1 MVDGHKRRSRP
12 FAQVYIVSAS
22 ISTAQGRSGMSLTEV
37 IAWLNAVVPP
47 LSAGSLLI
55 HIDGPN
61 LEPNKGAA

>member
-12 FAQVYIVSAS
+12 SAQVQIELAAM
-22 ISTAQGRSGMSLTEV
+22 STAQRRVGMSLTVV

-47 LSAGSLLI
+47 LCAFSLLI

-61 LEPNKGAA
+61 LELNKGAA